1 MGATYTRQSS
11 FTDGDVITADLFN
24 NEYDQLLAAFA
35 SSTGH
40 THDGT
45 AGEGGPLANM
55 LGHSITFGSGTAGT
69 DVVITFDGETND
81 GVFKWMEDE
90 DYFEFSDDVLIAT
103 TEKLQFRDTAIYINS
118 SVDGQ
123 LDLVA
128 DTEIQIAA
136 TTIDINGLVDISGN
150 LSVGG
155 NLDVTGT
162 IDFSDSNITNAGT
175 MGLDSIFGDTDANT
189 SITFSGSDVITIA
202 NAGTNQVTFNDGSIA
217 PVTDSDVDLG
227 TNSLRFKDAYI
238 DSATVTGNVLAG
250 GTVEP
255 AGDTAAGDNAAIGYT
270 SAEGL
275 ILTGQ
280 GSTNDITIKNDADA
294 DVITIATGTTVVGIP
309 GSLDIE
315 GAIDVNGTANLDV
328 VDIDGA
334 VDMASTLAVAGV
346 VTANAG
352 VVVDNITIDGTEIDL
367 SSGDL
372 TIDVAGNIEINADGG
387 TVTFKDGGA
396 TLGTV
401 TSAGFSGT
409 SAGIVVNDNNA
420 NTNFPVVFHDE
431 SNGLLDDTGAFLYN
445 PSTGTLT
452 GTALDISGDIDVDGT
467 SNLDI
472 VDIDGAVNMA
482 TTALVTG
489 VLTTTAATVF
499 NGGFASNANSTVGG
513 TLGVTGVVTANAGVV
528 VDNITIDGTEID
540 LSSGSLTLDVAGDI
554 ILDSDDANWRF
565 KDDGTSILE
574 IGAGGGGGGP
584 SLFSAISDADMIFKG
599 NDGGSAITALTLD
612 MSAAG
617 AATFNSTVTSTG
629 LIANTA
635 GTSNFRAGVNAGD
648 AIASNGNFNVCV
660 GDEAGTAITTGD
672 NNTAVGYAALA
683 TEDAHGNNTAIGW
696 STLKNLDAGA
706 EGYNTAV
713 GADAGR
719 NVNTGTS
726 NTLLGARSGDA
737 LTTGSLNVAVGMDA
751 LTTDRAGNR
760 STAIGLNAL
769 QQQNFST
776 STLVYNTAVGYE
788 AGKAVTTGVGNTL
801 IGGLAGDALTDA
813 DFNVAIGKNALS
825 TDTLGSFSTAV
836 GINALE
842 TQNFTTATQTYN
854 TAIGALAGGAVTTGT
869 FNTLIGGKSGDA
881 ITSGDNNTAVG
892 YSSLTTNTLSDRNV
906 AMGNFALSALNHTTT
921 TDAYNVGVGHSAGRE
936 ITTGV
941 ENVLIG
947 GLAGDALT
955 DADFNVAIGHLALS
969 SDTLGSQS
977 VAIGKEALFTQNFTT
992 ATASNNV
999 AIGHNAGFATT
1010 TATNNVFVGAFAGDA
1025 VTTGDNLVAIG
1036 RNALTT
1042 MTTGTANVAVG
1053 NFCLNSLTTAS
1064 SNTAVGQNCGA
1075 DITTGVQNTLMG
1087 DLCGDALTDADYNV
1101 AVGDAALGA
1110 DTLGSRSVAVGQ
1122 GALSTQNFTTATNV
1136 ENVAI
1141 GYDAGVAI
1149 TTGFK
1154 NTIVGALGYDNLQNG
1169 DRNISIGYDTSS
1181 SGVNDSLAILIGVSI
1196 TSGGAGTARLGN
1208 SGGTATL
1215 GLDGSDTSWAAASDS
1230 RLKKDVENSTVGL
1243 EFIKDLRPVTFKWN
1257 AKDAIANTLPQYD
1270 ADSSDPIYG
1279 TGKAH
1284 HGFIAQEVKAVID
1297 SHSDVVNG
1305 HNLWSEDPD
1314 GTQQVS
1320 PSALVPMLVKAIQ
1333 ELEARVATLEG

>member
-1 MGATYTRQSS
+1 
-11 FTDGDVITADLFN
+11 
-24 NEYDQLLAAFA
+24 
-35 SSTGH
+35 
-40 THDGT
+40 
-45 AGEGGPLANM
+45 
-55 LGHSITFGSGTAGT
+55 
-69 DVVITFDGETND
+69 
-81 GVFKWMEDE
+81 
-90 DYFEFSDDVLIAT
+90 
-103 TEKLQFRDTAIYINS
+103 
-118 SVDGQ
+118 
-123 LDLVA
+123 
-128 DTEIQIAA
+128 
-136 TTIDINGLVDISGN
+136 
-150 LSVGG
+150 
-155 NLDVTGT
+155 
-162 IDFSDSNITNAGT
+162 
-175 MGLDSIFGDTDANT
+175 
-189 SITFSGSDVITIA
+189 
-202 NAGTNQVTFNDGSIA
+202 
-217 PVTDSDVDLG
+217 
-227 TNSLRFKDAYI
+227 
-238 DSATVTGNVLAG
+238 
-250 GTVEP
+250 
-255 AGDTAAGDNAAIGYT
+255 
-270 SAEGL
+270 
-275 ILTGQ
+275 
-280 GSTNDITIKNDADA
+280 
-294 DVITIATGTTVVGIP
+294 
-309 GSLDIE
+309 
-315 GAIDVNGTANLDV
+315 
-328 VDIDGA
+328 
-334 VDMASTLAVAGV
+334 
-346 VTANAG
+346 
-352 VVVDNITIDGTEIDL
+352 
-367 SSGDL
+367 
-372 TIDVAGNIEINADGG
+372 
-387 TVTFKDGGA
+387 
-396 TLGTV
+396 
-401 TSAGFSGT
+401 
-409 SAGIVVNDNNA
+409 
-420 NTNFPVVFHDE
+420 
-431 SNGLLDDTGAFLYN
+431 
-445 PSTGTLT
+445 
-452 GTALDISGDIDVDGT
+452 
-467 SNLDI
+467 
-472 VDIDGAVNMA
+472 
-482 TTALVTG
+482 
-489 VLTTTAATVF
+489 
-499 NGGFASNANSTVGG
+499 
-513 TLGVTGVVTANAGVV
+513 
-528 VDNITIDGTEID
+528 
-540 LSSGSLTLDVAGDI
+540 
-554 ILDSDDANWRF
+554 
-565 KDDGTSILE
+565 
-574 IGAGGGGGGP
+574 
-584 SLFSAISDADMIFKG
+584 
-599 NDGGSAITALTLD
+599 
-612 MSAAG
+612 
-617 AATFNSTVTSTG
+617 
-629 LIANTA
+629 
-635 GTSNFRAGVNAGD
+635 
-648 AIASNGNFNVCV
+648 
-660 GDEAGTAITTGD
+660 
-672 NNTAVGYAALA
+672 
-683 TEDAHGNNTAIGW
+683 
-696 STLKNLDAGA
+696 
-706 EGYNTAV
+706 
-713 GADAGR
+713 
-719 NVNTGTS
+719 
-726 NTLLGARSGDA
+726 
-737 LTTGSLNVAVGMDA
+737 
-751 LTTDRAGNR
+751 
-760 STAIGLNAL
+760 
-769 QQQNFST
+769 
-776 STLVYNTAVGYE
+776 
-788 AGKAVTTGVGNTL
+788 
-801 IGGLAGDALTDA
+801 
-813 DFNVAIGKNALS
+813 
-825 TDTLGSFSTAV
+825 
-836 GINALE
+836 
-842 TQNFTTATQTYN
+842 
-854 TAIGALAGGAVTTGT
+854 
-869 FNTLIGGKSGDA
+869 
-881 ITSGDNNTAVG
+881 VG